1 MKDLLVIYPV
11 LTQSLLAVLLL
22 FGWRRARWQGWG
34 SLAGSVVHV
43 GLSSWLLIRVW
54 LDGTLVMQGGDWAAP
69 FGISFVADT
78 LSATLVLL
86 SSLVGLA
93 GSMYATATVRAE
105 RLAHGFFPVLHFLL
119 MGLCGAFLTGDIFNL
134 YVWFEVI
141 IISSFVLIT
150 LGNER
155 QQLAGA
161 VRYFGLNML
170 ASILFLTGLGILY
183 GLFGS
188 LNMAD
193 LAGQVAAFEN
203 REIVYVCALFFLVSF
218 GIKSAVFP
226 LYFWLPDS
234 YHTPPFAVSA
244 VFAALLTKV
253 GVYAMVRVFSLVF
266 SGDAFLGELLGWI
279 ALLTLI
285 AGGSGALVQTHLR
298 RALSYLIICHIGF
311 LLAGLAVFNVEGLAG
326 MTSYLVHDL
335 LVKAN
340 VFFVAGLIYLFKQ
353 SEQFAQLGGLY
364 RSQPRLSLLMAIP
377 LFALAG
383 IPPLSGFWPKISL
396 VLGAIEATDYALVGG
411 LLLGSFLTLVII
423 GRIWAQGFWQAD
435 DEGQD
440 ETAARWARLTT
451 RQKGMLLAPI
461 LLLGSLTLCVS
472 FFPEHIH
479 RLALR
484 VADELL
490 NPQAYIEAVLG
501 DGGGE

>member
-11 LTQSLLAVLLL
+11 LTQSLLAVVLL

-34 SLAGSVVHV
+34 SLVGSVIHV
-43 GLSSWLLIRVW
+43 GVSAWLLIRVW
-54 LDGTLVMQGGDWAAP
+54 TAGTLVMQGGDWTAP

-86 SSLVGLA
+86 TSLVGLA
-93 GSMYATATVRAE
+93 GSMYATATVHSA

-155 QQLAGA
+155 KQLAGA

-266 SGDAFLGELLGWI
+266 SGDAFLGDLLGWI
-279 ALLTLI
+279 ALLTI
-285 AGGSGALVQTHLR
+285 VSGGSGALVQTHLR

-311 LLAGLAVFNVEGLAG
+311 LLAGLAVFNAEGLAG

-353 SEQFAQLGGLY
+353 SEQFSQLGGLY
-364 RSQPRLSLLMAIP
+364 RSHPRLSLLMAIP

-396 VLGAIEATDYALVGG
+396 VLGAIHAADYALVGG

-423 GRIWAQGFWQAD
+423 GRIWAQAFWQAD
-435 DEGQD
+435 DAGQD
-440 ETAARWARLTT
+440 ETDARWGSQTT
-451 RQKGMLLAPI
+451 QQKVMLLSPI
-461 LLLGSLTLCVS
+461 LLLGGLTLYVS

-479 RLALR
+479 RLAQR

-490 NPQAYIEAVLG
+490 HPQAYIDAVFRK
-501 DGGGE
+501 

>member
-1 MKDLLVIYPV
+1 MNALIVIYPV
-11 LTQSLLAVLLL
+11 LAQSLLAVLLL

-34 SLAGSVVHV
+34 SLAGSVLHV
-43 GLSSWLLIRVW
+43 GVAAWLFMQVW
-54 LDGTLVMQGGDWAAP
+54 ADGTLVMQAGDWVAP

-86 SSLVGLA
+86 TSLVGLA
-93 GSMYATATVRAE
+93 ASMYAMATVHPA

-119 MGLCGAFLTGDIFNL
+119 MGLCGAFLTGDVFNL

-155 QQLAGA
+155 KQLAGA

-244 VFAALLTKV
+244 VFGALLTKV
-253 GVYAMVRVFSLVF
+253 GVYAMVRMFTLVF
-266 SGDAFLGELLGWI
+266 GGDAFMGESLGWM
-279 ALLTLI
+279 ALLTI
-285 AGGSGALVQTHLR
+285 ISGGSGALVQSHLR

-311 LLAGLAVFNVEGLAG
+311 LLAGLTVLNAEGLAG

-340 VFFVAGLIYLFKQ
+340 VFFVVGLIYLLKQ
-353 SEQFAQLGGLY
+353 SEQMSRLGGLY
-364 RSQPRLSLLMAIP
+364 RSYPRLSLLMAIP

-396 VLGAIEATDYALVGG
+396 VLGTIQATHYPLLGG
-411 LLLGSFLTLVII
+411 ILLGSFLTLVVVA
-423 GRIWAQGFWQAD
+423 RMWARAFWQKD
-435 DEGQD
+435 QSDQG
-440 ETAARWARLTT
+440 ETAERWGNLTT
-451 RQKGMLLAPI
+451 QKKVLLLLPI
-461 LLLGSLTLCVS
+461 LLLGSLTLYVS

-484 VADELL
+484 VAEELL
-490 NPQAYIEAVLG
+490 HPQAYIDTVLG
-501 DGGGE
+501 T

>member
-1 MKDLLVIYPV
+1 MNALIVIYPV
-11 LTQSLLAVLLL
+11 LTQALLAVLLL

-43 GLSSWLLIRVW
+43 GVSAWLLIRVW
-54 LDGTLVMQGGDWAAP
+54 TQGTLVMQGGDWAAP

-86 SSLVGLA
+86 TSLVGLA
-93 GSMYATATVRAE
+93 GAMYAKATVHPA
-105 RLAHGFFPVLHFLL
+105 RLAHGYFPVLHFLL

-150 LGNER
+150 LGNAR
-155 QQLAGA
+155 KQLAGA

-244 VFAALLTKV
+244 VFGALLTKV

-266 SGDAFLGELLGWI
+266 SGDAFMGELLGWI
-279 ALLTLI
+279 ALLTI
-285 AGGSGALVQTHLR
+285 ISGGSGALVQTHLR

-311 LLAGLAVFNVEGLAG
+311 LLAGLAVFNAEGLAG

-340 VFFVAGLIYLFKQ
+340 VFFVAGLIFLLKQ
-353 SEQFAQLGGLY
+353 SEELPQLGGLY
-364 RSQPRLSLLMAIP
+364 RSHPRLSLLMAIP

-396 VLGAIEATDYALVGG
+396 VLGAIHTSHYALVGG
-411 LLLGSFLTLVII
+411 LLLGSFLTLVVM
-423 GRIWAQGFWQAD
+423 GRIWAQAFWQS
-435 DEGQD
+435 DEAGAA
-440 ETAARWARLTT
+440 ETRARWTRLTAQ
-451 RQKGMLLAPI
+451 QKVMLLSPI
-461 LLLGSLTLCVS
+461 LLLGGLTLYVS

-490 NPQAYIEAVLG
+490 HPQLYIDAVLRP
-501 DGGGE
+501 

>member
-1 MKDLLVIYPV
+1 MNALIVIYPV
-11 LTQSLLAVLLL
+11 LTQAMLAVLLL
-22 FGWRRARWQGWG
+22 FGWRRIRAQSWG
-34 SLAGSVVHV
+34 SFAGSLIHV
-43 GLSSWLLIRVW
+43 GVSAWLLIRVW
-54 LDGTLVMQGGDWAAP
+54 TEGTLVMQGGGWVAP

-86 SSLVGLA
+86 TSLVGLA
-93 GSMYATATVRAE
+93 ASMYATATVRRA
-105 RLAHGFFPVLHFLL
+105 RLAHGFYPVLHFLF
-119 MGLCGAFLTGDIFNL
+119 MGLCGAFLTGDMFNL

-155 QQLAGA
+155 RQLAGA
-161 VRYFGLNML
+161 VRYFGLNMV

-193 LAGQVAAFEN
+193 LAGQVAAYEN
-203 REIVYVCALFFLVSF
+203 RELVYVCALFFLVSF

-266 SGDAFLGELLGWI
+266 TIDAFLGELLGWM
-279 ALLTLI
+279 ALFTI
-285 AGGSGALVQTHLR
+285 ITGGFGALVQTQLR

-311 LLAGLAVFNVEGLAG
+311 LLAGLTVFNVEGIAG
-326 MTSYLVHDL
+326 MTAYLVHDL

-340 VFFVAGLIYLFKQ
+340 VFFVAGLIYLLKR
-353 SEQFAQLGGLY
+353 SEELPQLGGLY
-364 RSQPRLSLLMAIP
+364 RSHPQLSLLMAIP

-383 IPPLSGFWPKISL
+383 IPPFSGFWPKISL
-396 VLGAIEATDYALVGG
+396 VLGTINASHYALIGG
-411 LLLGSFLTLVII
+411 LLLGSFLTLVVI
-423 GRIWAQGFWQAD
+423 GRIWAQTFWQAD
-435 DEGQD
+435 DAGKD
-440 ETAARWARLTT
+440 ETAARWDRLTAY
-451 RQKGMLLAPI
+451 KKVMLLSPI
-461 LLLGSLTLCVS
+461 LLLACLTLYVS

-490 NPQAYIEAVLG
+490 HPQTYIDTVLG
-501 DGGGE
+501 N

>member
-1 MKDLLVIYPV
+1 MNTLIVMYPV
-11 LTQSLLAVLLL
+11 LAQALLAVLLL

-34 SLAGSVVHV
+34 SRAGSVVHV
-43 GLSSWLLIRVW
+43 GISTLLLGRVW
-54 LDGTLVMQGGDWAAP
+54 TEGTLVMQGGDWAAP
-69 FGISFVADT
+69 FGITFVADAF
-78 LSATLVLL
+78 SATMVLL
-86 SSLVGLA
+86 TSLVGLA
-93 GSMYATATVRAE
+93 VAMYAAATIQPA
-105 RLAHGFFPVLHFLL
+105 RLAYGFFPVLHFLL

-161 VRYFGLNML
+161 VRYFGLNMV

-266 SGDAFLGELLGWI
+266 QGDAFMGDLLGWM
-279 ALLTLI
+279 ALLTI
-285 AGGSGALVQTHLR
+285 VAGGSGALVQTHLR

-340 VFFVAGLIYLFKQ
+340 VFFVAGLIYLLKQ
-353 SEQFAQLGGLY
+353 SEHLPQLGGLY
-364 RSQPRLSLLMAIP
+364 RSYPRLSLLMAVP

-396 VLGAIEATDYALVGG
+396 VLGTINASHYALVGG
-411 LLLGSFLTLVII
+411 LLFGSFLTLVIV
-423 GRIWAQGFWQAD
+423 GRIWAQAFWQ
-435 DEGQD
+435 QD
-440 ETAARWARLTT
+440 ETGEGATAARWGRLTGQ
-451 RQKGMLLAPI
+451 QKVMLLSPI
-461 LLLGSLTLCVS
+461 LLLGSLTLYVS

-479 RLALR
+479 QLALR

-490 NPQAYIEAVLG
+490 HPQGYIEAVLG
-501 DGGGE
+501 ERGE

>member
-1 MKDLLVIYPV
+1 MNALIVIYPV

-34 SLAGSVVHV
+34 SLAGSVLHV
-43 GLSSWLLIRVW
+43 GVAAWLFMRVW
-54 LDGTLVMQGGDWAAP
+54 TEGTLVMQAGNWAAP

-86 SSLVGLA
+86 TSLVGLA
-93 GSMYATATVRAE
+93 ASMYAMATVHPA

-119 MGLCGAFLTGDIFNL
+119 MGLCGAFLTGDVFNL

-155 QQLAGA
+155 KQLAGA

-244 VFAALLTKV
+244 VFGALLTKV
-253 GVYAMVRVFSLVF
+253 GVYAMVRMFTLVF
-266 SGDAFLGELLGWI
+266 SGDVFLGELLGWM
-279 ALLTLI
+279 ALLTI
-285 AGGSGALVQTHLR
+285 ISGGSGALVQSHLR
-298 RALSYLIICHIGF
+298 RTLSYLIICHIGF
-311 LLAGLAVFNVEGLAG
+311 LLAGLAVLNVEGLAG
-326 MTSYLVHDL
+326 MTAYLIHDL
-335 LVKAN
+335 PVKAN
-340 VFFVAGLIYLFKQ
+340 VFFIAGLIYLLKQ
-353 SEQFAQLGGLY
+353 NEQMSQLGGLY
-364 RSQPRLSLLMAIP
+364 RSYPRLSLLMAIP

-396 VLGAIEATDYALVGG
+396 VLGTLNATHYALLGG
-411 LLLGSFLTLVII
+411 ILFGSFLTLVVVA
-423 GRIWAQGFWQAD
+423 RMWAQAFWQD
-435 DEGQD
+435 DEADQG
-440 ETAARWARLTT
+440 ETAQRWSSLSA
-451 RQKGMLLAPI
+451 QKKVLLLAPI
-461 LLLGSLTLCVS
+461 LLL
-472 FFPEHIH
+472 
-479 RLALR
+479 
-484 VADELL
+484 
-490 NPQAYIEAVLG
+490 
-501 DGGGE
+501 